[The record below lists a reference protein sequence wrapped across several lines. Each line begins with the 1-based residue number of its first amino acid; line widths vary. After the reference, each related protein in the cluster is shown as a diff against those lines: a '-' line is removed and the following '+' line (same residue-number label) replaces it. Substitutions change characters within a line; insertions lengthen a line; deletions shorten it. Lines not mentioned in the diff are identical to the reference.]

1 MRRPPGGRIP
11 PRPARGPAFA
21 LASPRGFAL
30 VPPTRGP
37 DRLLGPC
44 FKTGRQGSRQSPADP
59 GRPGAADS
67 GPVREPPARRHRE
80 RSRRAGLD
88 RRTGRPGPA
97 AQPPLSAG
105 PEAAGE
111 GGGARGQARPV
122 VPPSA
127 GRPARPR
134 PVSRLSDRPP
144 RRGAGLAGG
153 TPTGRPLPARPRRSR
168 APRPGE
174 VHAAGRG
181 GAPGP
186 RPPARGVRGRGG
198 HRAGRAESPGP
209 DLRGPPVC
217 FSTASRTLELS
228 LQSAFQLSLTVL
240 VLYRSRAGI

>member
-1 MRRPPGGRIP
+1 MRRPPRGRIP
-11 PRPARGPAFA
+11 PRPDRSRPSLSLRLG
-21 LASPRGFAL
+21 ASTCG
-30 VPPTRGP
+30 PPTRGP

-59 GRPGAADS
+59 GRRGAVGTGRGR
-67 GPVREPPARRHRE
+67 GPPTRRHRG
-80 RSRRAGLD
+80 RSRRAGPS
-88 RRTGRPGPA
+88 GRPGDP
-97 AQPPLSAG
+97 AQPRPRSPTREGRRGIGRERAGAARRPFLGRSAG
-105 PEAAGE
+105 ATLLGRSLGSPTGPPVEGPAWPE
-111 GGGARGQARPV
+111 
-122 VPPSA
+122 PPQ
-127 GRPARPR
+127 P
-134 PVSRLSDRPP
+134 
-144 RRGAGLAGG
+144 AGLCR
-153 TPTGRPLPARPRRSR
+153 RPDRSR

-240 VLYRSRAGI
+240 VLYRSRAGV